1 MNKKC
6 IFKNII
12 FLFFMIQFFRLSS
25 ISVNP
30 ETQILDRQ
38 VLNTFW
44 ASGVCVV
51 LICFSNNNTL
61 SLLVLQK
68 CKEWLSKTTNTVIPV
83 KIFGLDVDQGVI
95 QNINADNQ
103 SLFAFSAL
111 GIDLLD
117 SEKKVSQVICF
128 KNGIKF
134 YSQNL
139 DASFCLNKNQF
150 SKFWKNILATN
161 VLPRSIENEK
171 NKAAILHNKF
181 VKIAE
186 LAKKNN
192 FSR

>member
-1 MNKKC
+1 MKKQS

-12 FLFFMIQFFRLSS
+12 FLFFMIQFFKLNG

-44 ASGVCVV
+44 SSGVCVV

-68 CKEWLSKTTNTVIPV
+68 CKEWLSKTSNTIIPV
-83 KIFGLDVDQGVI
+83 KIFALNVESGVI
-95 QNINADNQ
+95 ENINGDN
-103 SLFAFSAL
+103 SSPFIFAAL

-117 SEKKVSQVICF
+117 SEKTVSQVICF

-134 YSQNL
+134 CSANL
-139 DASFCLNKNQF
+139 DASFCLNKTQF
-150 SKFWKNILATN
+150 AKFWKNTLGTN
-161 VLPRSIENEK
+161 VLPRNVENHAN
-171 NKAAILHNKF
+171 NKTSLNNKF
-181 VKIAE
+181 AEIAE

-192 FSR
+192 FIR